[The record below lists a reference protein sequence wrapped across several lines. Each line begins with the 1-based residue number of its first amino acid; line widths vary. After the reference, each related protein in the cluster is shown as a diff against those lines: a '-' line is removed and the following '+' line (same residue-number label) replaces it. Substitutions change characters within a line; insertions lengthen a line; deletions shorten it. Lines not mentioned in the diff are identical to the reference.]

1 MSKEKKKEQDSSFL
15 SKEST
20 KSQLSS
26 FLSKESTKSQSSSF
40 LSKESTKSQ
49 SSSFLSK
56 ESKKSSSIGDE
67 IYEKYNIDQKII
79 DEINDDK
86 DKFNLLL
93 ELIYKYKKKEL
104 KELTQS
110 PFVIK
115 RDIKS

>member
-1 MSKEKKKEQDSSFL
+1 MSKEKKKEQD
-15 SKEST
+15 
-20 KSQLSS
+20 SS

-49 SSSFLSK
+49 SSSVLYK
-56 ESKKSSSIGDE
+56 ESTKSQSSKSSSGINNFY
-67 IYEKYNIDQKII
+67 IKYNIDQKII